1 MIRHPLVARFSFAIA
16 ILLLLAAPAWR
27 HAAAQTTTGSLRGI
41 VRDAGGAPLGDVT
54 VTARDTATGWER
66 STLTRETGF
75 YNLAALQPGRYTVT
89 VRRLGYAAASRALQV
104 GVGQALTLDFTLST
118 TSTTL
123 TAVTVTAEPEVAET
137 RTSEVAT
144 NVTRAQIENLPSA
157 DRNFLDLAA
166 LAPGV
171 TLQGTRAN
179 DTRRTFRA
187 GAQGAEQINVFIDGA
202 SYKNDILKGG
212 VAGQDASRG
221 NPFPRNAVQE
231 FRVITQNYRAE
242 YQKASSAIIT
252 ATTRSGT
259 NTFSGNAFVNYI
271 NKGLVAPD
279 FFQRMDKLR
288 NPAFEKPDYDRTMM
302 GLSLGGPII
311 RDRMHF
317 FGSFESNVQNRSN
330 RVSIIP
336 PTTGG
341 PGPGGSWPALD
352 TIDFASRNGEFGS
365 PFRST
370 LLFGKVSFEHTQR
383 SHLEVSLNTRSEKD
397 VRDFGGNNSY
407 ETATNFKNAVTTGIA
422 KHRFDMGS
430 WLNEAMI
437 SYQDYH
443 YNPKALNPSVAKRL
457 YGFGCCAS
465 IGGHNSEQSFQQGRL
480 SLRDDITW
488 SGLQTAGQHIVK
500 TGFNV
505 DFLNYDIIK
514 RNSEVPLF
522 VYEPWF
528 NNFEIPERV
537 EFQTGDPNFSTTNK
551 QVGLYIQD
559 DWTPMPQL
567 TVNLGLRW
575 DYESGMIN
583 TDWVTPSNIRD
594 SLTRYADRLI
604 GYPLD
609 PDRYFTDGNDRK
621 PYKGAIQPRLGFSY
635 SIDQAARTTLFG
647 GWGIFTDRTVFDQ
660 AIEEQFAVQHPS
672 YLIRFR
678 PPGDLSSG
686 RIDWDP
692 RYLTEGKAALD
703 ELVSSVQANTP
714 EVKLLPN
721 DLRPPTSQQ
730 LSLGVRQVMGRWI
743 ADLTWSNIRSENVF
757 TFYWAN
763 LNFTCPER
771 AWSVPGCFQ
780 ENRIPGFGSILL
792 ADNAGRTW
800 YNAFQL
806 KLDRPFRRMDRDLN
820 WGMGTSYTYAKR
832 ETEGFNDD
840 FSFTNPADY
849 PRQLR
854 NDERGRFV
862 GHWII
867 ESRRYWGA
875 QFSGVLTLGSGERLD
890 VGDRFG
896 EPGNPLIAAGF
907 APPTYTNLDLRLRKD
922 FAFGRQSL
930 GVTADLFNALNN
942 QNLGCYNTGNLNDGN
957 FGRAGCVQ
965 TDAQR
970 LQVGMEVN
978 F

>member
-1 MIRHPLVARFSFAIA
+1 MNRHPLVARFSFAVA

-66 STLTRETGF
+66 STSTRENGF
-75 YNLAALQPGRYTVT
+75 YNLPALQPARYAIT
-89 VRRLGYAAASRALQV
+89 VRRLGYAPTSRALQV

-123 TAVTVTAEPEVAET
+123 TAVTVTAETEVADT

-187 GAQGAEQINVFIDGA
+187 GAQAAEQINVFVDGA

-242 YQKASSAIIT
+242 YQKAASAIIT
-252 ATTRSGT
+252 ATTKSGT
-259 NTFSGNAFVNYI
+259 NTFSGNIFANYI
-271 NKGLVAPD
+271 NQGLVAPD
-279 FFQRMDKLR
+279 VFQRMDLLS
-288 NPAFEKPDYDRTMM
+288 NPGFKKPDYKRTML
-302 GLSLGGPII
+302 GLSVGGPII

-317 FGSFESNVQNRSN
+317 FGSFESNAQDRTN
-330 RVSIIP
+330 RVSITP
-336 PTTGG
+336 PSGF
-341 PGPGGSWPALD
+341 PALD

-383 SHLEVSLNTRSEKD
+383 SHLDVSLNTRSEKD
-397 VRDFGGNNSY
+397 IRDFGGLSSY
-407 ETATNFKNAVTTGIA
+407 ETATNFKNSVTTAIA
-422 KHRFDMGS
+422 KHRFDLGS

-443 YNPKALNPSVAKRL
+443 YNPTPQNPSVAKRL
-457 YGFGCCAS
+457 YGGFPNCCPT
-465 IGGHNSEQSFQQGRL
+465 IGGHNSEQDFKQGRL

-505 DFLNYDIIK
+505 DFVSYDIIK

-522 VYEPWF
+522 VYEPWHEGY
-528 NNFEIPERV
+528 EIPERV
-537 EFQTGDPNFSTTNK
+537 EFQTGDPNFSSDNR

-567 TVNLGLRW
+567 TLNLGVRW
-575 DYESGMIN
+575 DHESGMIN

-594 SLTRYADRLI
+594 SLTKYASRLN

-635 SIDQAARTTLFG
+635 SIDRAARTTLFG
-647 GWGIFTDRTVFDQ
+647 GWGVFVDRTVYDQ
-660 AIEEQFAVQHPS
+660 ALEERFAVQHPA

-678 PPGDLSSG
+678 QPGDLTPG

-692 RYLTEGKAALD
+692 SYLTEGKPALD
-703 ELVSSVQANTP
+703 ALVSSVQANTP

-730 LSLGVRQVMGRWI
+730 MSVGVRQIMGRWI
-743 ADLTWSNIRSENVF
+743 GDVTYSHVRSRNVF

-763 LNFTCPER
+763 MNFTCPER
-771 AWSVPGCFQ
+771 AWSVPGCFV

-792 ADNAGRTW
+792 ADNAGKTW
-800 YNAFQL
+800 YNAVQL
-806 KLDRPFRRMDRDLN
+806 KLDRPFRRTAQDVN
-820 WGMGTSYTYAKR
+820 WGVGTSYTYAKR

-840 FSFTNPADY
+840 FSFVNPADY

-862 GHWII
+862 GNWIL
-867 ESRRYWGA
+867 ESRRAWGL
-875 QFSGVLTLGSGERLD
+875 QFSGLLTIGSGERQD

-896 EPGNPLIAAGF
+896 GPGNPLRPAGF
-907 APPTYTNLDLRLRKD
+907 APPTHTNLDLRLRKD
-922 FAFGRQSL
+922 FAIGRQSL

-942 QNLGCYNTGNLNDGN
+942 QNLGCLTPGSDGIL
-957 FGRAGCVQ
+957 RAGCVQ
-965 TDAQR
+965 TDPQR